1 MCDRLQQGCNRTS
14 PYLTVPYRTSP
25 LLAAP
30 HRSSPQSASR
40 QAQPPAQPPTLS
52 LARSSLCYLRLQP
65 PLLTVAASLL
75 PTVAA
80 WLTYGCRLKADNRA
94 MTKKLGNV
102 QAITDNDITGA
113 APCSTLQRPATP
125 CDALRRPAT
134 PCDARFPHPRPR
146 ACRLT
151 RPATPPTTADD
162 DGGTVLTLTLTLT
175 LTPALTLTLTLT
187 RRRRRRGAGGEG
199 CEGGQGPR
207 QPGGLTLT
215 LTLTP
220 SSRPRGG
227 ALVRTPIHHGYTY
240 YGRRRTRRS
249 SRRGR
254 RRPTT

>member
-113 APCSTLQRPATP
+113 TPCSVPQPAAP
-125 CDALRRPAT
+125 CDALRRTAT
-134 PCDARFPHPRPR
+134 PDIHSF
-146 ACRLT
+146 
-151 RPATPPTTADD
+151 
-162 DGGTVLTLTLTLT
+162 LTL
-175 LTPALTLTLTLT
+175 A
-187 RRRRRRGAGGEG
+187 
-199 CEGGQGPR
+199 
-207 QPGGLTLT
+207 
-215 LTLTP
+215 
-220 SSRPRGG
+220 
-227 ALVRTPIHHGYTY
+227 I
-240 YGRRRTRRS
+240 
-249 SRRGR
+249 
-254 RRPTT
+254 